1 MIIKQTWINTN
12 DMREFLEKCKED
24 YTFKIPQLLKEVR
37 LKTHYTKWSKT
48 VLSAY
53 QLEPFET
60 ELLGYKLGKFLRNE
74 PKINKNVKSYFFDNE
89 NRIIGELD
97 YDFYNNYEKEWVVT
111 RFLYIYVQEGIF
123 ELKLSSSHITEE
135 PTKINRITYVR
146 LFNDKV
152 IESYNLHN
160 DNRFSK
166 LVYKYSDNKIVS
178 IERDLWIPNLL
189 KSIYEIEYPDEN
201 TYIIWEIDNDT
212 KIKIYPN
219 EI

>member
-1 MIIKQTWINTN
+1 
-12 DMREFLEKCKED
+12 MRDFLEKCKEE
-24 YTFKIPQLLKEVR
+24 YTLKIPQLLKEVR

-212 KIKIYPN
+212 RVKIYPK

>member
-1 MIIKQTWINTN
+1 
-12 DMREFLEKCKED
+12 MREFLEKCKEE
-24 YTFKIPQLLKEVR
+24 YTLKIPQLLKEVR

-48 VLSAY
+48 ILSAY

>member
-1 MIIKQTWINTN
+1 
-12 DMREFLEKCKED
+12 MRDFLEKCKED

-146 LFNDKV
+146 LFNGKV

>member
-1 MIIKQTWINTN
+1 
-12 DMREFLEKCKED
+12 MRDFLEKCKED

-89 NRIIGELD
+89 NRIIRELD

>member
-1 MIIKQTWINTN
+1 
-12 DMREFLEKCKED
+12 MRDFLEKCKED

>member
-1 MIIKQTWINTN
+1 
-12 DMREFLEKCKED
+12 MREFLEKCKEE
-24 YTFKIPQLLKEVR
+24 YTLKIPQLLKEVR

-111 RFLYIYVQEGIF
+111 RFLYIYVQDGIF

-135 PTKINRITYVR
+135 PTKINRITYVK

-160 DNRFSK
+160 DKRFSK

-212 KIKIYPN
+212 RVKIYPK

>member
-1 MIIKQTWINTN
+1 
-12 DMREFLEKCKED
+12 MREFLEKCKEE
-24 YTFKIPQLLKEVR
+24 YTLKIPQLLKEVR
-37 LKTHYTKWSKT
+37 IKTHYTKWSKT

-60 ELLGYKLGKFLRNE
+60 ELLGYKLGKFLRNK
-74 PKINKNVKSYFFDNE
+74 PKINKNVKSYFFNNE

-123 ELKLSSSHITEE
+123 ELKLSGSHITEE

-212 KIKIYPN
+212 RVKIYPK
-219 EI
+219 EG

>member
-1 MIIKQTWINTN
+1 
-12 DMREFLEKCKED
+12 MREFLEKCKED

>member
-1 MIIKQTWINTN
+1 
-12 DMREFLEKCKED
+12 MRDFLEKCKEE
-24 YTFKIPQLLKEVR
+24 YTLKIPQLLKEVR

-201 TYIIWEIDNDT
+201 TYIIWEIDNNT

>member
-1 MIIKQTWINTN
+1 MK
-12 DMREFLEKCKED
+12 EFLEKCKEE
-24 YTFKIPQLLKEVR
+24 YTLKIPQLLKEVK

-48 VLSAY
+48 VLPAY

-60 ELLGYKLGKFLRNE
+60 ELLGYKLGRFLKNE
-74 PKINKNVKSYFFDNE
+74 PQVNKHVKHYFFDSE
-89 NRIIGELD
+89 DKIVGILE
-97 YDFYNNYEKEWVVT
+97 YDFYNDYEKEWVVT
-111 RFLYIYVQEGIF
+111 RFLYIYVQDGIF
-123 ELKLSSSHITEE
+123 EVKLSSSHITEE
-135 PTKINRITYVR
+135 PTKINRITYVK

-166 LVYKYSDNKIVS
+166 LVYKYSGNKIVS

-201 TYIIWEIDNDT
+201 TYIIWEIDNDSR
-212 KIKIYPN
+212 IKIYPK
-219 EI
+219 EDS

>member
-1 MIIKQTWINTN
+1 MK
-12 DMREFLEKCKED
+12 EFLEKCKEE
-24 YTFKIPQLLKEVR
+24 YTLKIPQLLKEVK

-60 ELLGYKLGKFLRNE
+60 ELLGYKLGKFLRNK
-74 PKINKNVKSYFFDNE
+74 PKINKNVKSYFFNNE

-212 KIKIYPN
+212 RVKIYPK
-219 EI
+219 EG

>member
-1 MIIKQTWINTN
+1 
-12 DMREFLEKCKED
+12 MREFLEKCKEE
-24 YTFKIPQLLKEVR
+24 YTLKIPQLLKEVR
-37 LKTHYTKWSKT
+37 IKTHYTKWSKT

-60 ELLGYKLGKFLRNE
+60 ELLGYKLGKFLRNK
-74 PKINKNVKSYFFDNE
+74 PKINKNVKSYFFNNE

-111 RFLYIYVQEGIF
+111 RFLYIYVQDGIF

-135 PTKINRITYVR
+135 PTKINRITYVK

-160 DNRFSK
+160 DKRFSK

-212 KIKIYPN
+212 SVKIYPK
-219 EI
+219 EG

>member
-1 MIIKQTWINTN
+1 
-12 DMREFLEKCKED
+12 MREFLEKCKEE
-24 YTFKIPQLLKEVR
+24 YTLKIPQLLKEVR

>member
-1 MIIKQTWINTN
+1 
-12 DMREFLEKCKED
+12 MRDFLEKCKED

-212 KIKIYPN
+212 RVKIYPK

>member
-1 MIIKQTWINTN
+1 
-12 DMREFLEKCKED
+12 MRDFLEKCKEE
-24 YTFKIPQLLKEVR
+24 YTLKIPQLLKEVR

-111 RFLYIYVQEGIF
+111 RFLYIYVQDGIF

-135 PTKINRITYVR
+135 PTKINRITYVK

-160 DNRFSK
+160 DKRFSK

>member
-1 MIIKQTWINTN
+1 
-12 DMREFLEKCKED
+12 MREFLEKCKEE
-24 YTFKIPQLLKEVR
+24 YTLKIPQLLKEVR

-201 TYIIWEIDNDT
+201 TYIIWQIDNDT

>member
-1 MIIKQTWINTN
+1 
-12 DMREFLEKCKED
+12 MRDFLEKCKED

-74 PKINKNVKSYFFDNE
+74 PKINQNVKSYFFDNE

-135 PTKINRITYVR
+135 PTKINRITYVK
-146 LFNDKV
+146 LFNNKV
-152 IESYNLHN
+152 IESYSLHN
-160 DNRFSK
+160 DNRFAK

>member
-1 MIIKQTWINTN
+1 
-12 DMREFLEKCKED
+12 MREFLEKCKEE
-24 YTFKIPQLLKEVR
+24 YTLKIPQLLKEVR

-146 LFNDKV
+146 LFNGKV

-212 KIKIYPN
+212 KIKIYPK

>member
-1 MIIKQTWINTN
+1 
-12 DMREFLEKCKED
+12 MRDFLEKCKEE
-24 YTFKIPQLLKEVR
+24 YTLKIPQLLKEVR

-48 VLSAY
+48 VLPAY

-146 LFNDKV
+146 LFNGKV

>member
-1 MIIKQTWINTN
+1 
-12 DMREFLEKCKED
+12 MREFLEKCKEE
-24 YTFKIPQLLKEVR
+24 YTLKIPQLLKEVR
-37 LKTHYTKWSKT
+37 IKTHYTKWSKT

-60 ELLGYKLGKFLRNE
+60 ELLGYKLGKFLRNK
-74 PKINKNVKSYFFDNE
+74 PKINKNVKSYFFNNE

-123 ELKLSSSHITEE
+123 ELKLSGSHITEE

-212 KIKIYPN
+212 KIKIYPK

>member
-1 MIIKQTWINTN
+1 
-12 DMREFLEKCKED
+12 MREFLEKCKEE
-24 YTFKIPQLLKEVR
+24 YTLKIPQLLKEVR

-60 ELLGYKLGKFLRNE
+60 ELLGYKLGKFLRNK
-74 PKINKNVKSYFFDNE
+74 PKINKNVKSYFFNNE

-111 RFLYIYVQEGIF
+111 RFLYIYVQDGIF

-135 PTKINRITYVR
+135 PTKINRITYVK

-160 DNRFSK
+160 DKRFSK

-212 KIKIYPN
+212 KIKIYPK

>member
-1 MIIKQTWINTN
+1 MK
-12 DMREFLEKCKED
+12 EFLEKCKEE
-24 YTFKIPQLLKEVR
+24 YTLKIPQLLKEVK

>member
-1 MIIKQTWINTN
+1 
-12 DMREFLEKCKED
+12 MRDFLEKCKEE
-24 YTFKIPQLLKEVR
+24 YTLKIPQLLKEVR

-97 YDFYNNYEKEWVVT
+97 YDFDNNYEKEWVVT

-146 LFNDKV
+146 LFNGKV